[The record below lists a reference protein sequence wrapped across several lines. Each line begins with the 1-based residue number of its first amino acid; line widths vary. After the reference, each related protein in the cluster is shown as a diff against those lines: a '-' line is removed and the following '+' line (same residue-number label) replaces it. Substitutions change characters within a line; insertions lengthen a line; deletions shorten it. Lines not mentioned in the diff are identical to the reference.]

1 MSATH
6 TIHFDEVVPDLQR
19 MDDISAVL
27 RDRGFGVERTKNEIG
42 DDEPLWLIRAE
53 RNEGPDTIRLDIVV
67 RGRRHRTERRLKTPG
82 WHDYKTEIGSGELTL
97 TVYGEVPRSSRELTT
112 EVNELRQALT
122 DRFNRMKSQR

>member
-1 MSATH
+1 M
-6 TIHFDEVVPDLQR
+6 
-19 MDDISAVL
+19 L
-27 RDRGFGVERTKNEIG
+27 RDRGFGVERTNNHIG

-82 WHDYKTEIGSGELTL
+82 WHDYKTEIESGELTL
-97 TVYGEVPRSSRELTT
+97 TVLRGGSASSRELTT

-122 DRFNRMKSQR
+122 DRFNRVKSQR